1 MSGVTSPYRPDID
14 GLRAVAIL
22 SVLVFHAFPGYLP
35 GGFVGVD
42 VFFVIS
48 GFLISGIIL
57 KDLGRGRF
65 SFADFYA
72 RRVARIFP
80 ALILVLT
87 ACLAFGWFVLLPD
100 EYVQLGKHTVAG
112 AAFMSNLLLW
122 HQSGYFDVSAQS
134 KPLLHLWSLGIEEQ
148 FYILWPLT
156 LVLLWKRTRR
166 VLPAIILLALAS
178 FSLNALLV
186 SRVPSLTFYFP
197 FTRVWELLIGGALA
211 QFTLQRGTLWSTA
224 VTNVVAGVGS
234 LLIVLSLI
242 LINESRAFP
251 GWWALLPTIG
261 TALLIAAGP
270 QSWINRKLLS
280 APVCVFI
287 GLISYPLYL
296 WHWPILVY
304 LKLIADSDFSLS
316 PARLNFLKA
325 VALALSGLLA
335 WATWRFWELPIR
347 DPNRMPRRLRVRRLA
362 SGMCA
367 MTAVAALSVTNVIT
381 ARLDNPSVM
390 RIVQAFGDWDYPS
403 SDNFM
408 KADFVSHDI
417 RSKSGRVTLF
427 VSDSHME
434 QYWPR
439 VKAAIQNNPNL
450 ATAVFATSS
459 GCLPF
464 PEVNRAKPGFACP
477 KFYKYWTAQADQN
490 DVSTVVIGAA
500 WELYFIGEY
509 RGDPIPR
516 DHLTVAGR
524 PAKKADID
532 EAWAGFESE
541 IGSLIR
547 SGKRVIILSSSPEAA
562 SFNPR
567 AMFSRFNGFN
577 RPSPV
582 KKADFNRFIAPIED
596 RLIQVANRTG
606 ATLIRP
612 ADYFCEAETCPAT
625 DANGDPL
632 YQDDQH
638 LRPSATVKRA
648 TFIDGTLQLSP
659 AASVG
664 RIVAGQ

>member
-1 MSGVTSPYRPDID
+1 MSALQYRPDID
-14 GLRAVAIL
+14 GLRAVAII
-22 SVLVFHAFPGYLP
+22 SVLVFHAFPGSLP

-57 KDLGRGRF
+57 KNLQRGQF

-80 ALILVLT
+80 ALVLVL
-87 ACLAFGWFVLLPD
+87 AVCLVFGWFVLLPD

-166 VLPAIILLALAS
+166 VLLVISLVAMAS
-178 FSLNALLV
+178 FALNVPLV
-186 SRVPSLTFYFP
+186 GRVPSLTFYFP

-211 QFTLQRGTLWSTA
+211 QFSLQRGTLRSA
-224 VTNVVAGVGS
+224 APTNVFAAIGS
-234 LLIVLSLI
+234 LLIALSLI
-242 LINESRAFP
+242 FINESRAFP
-251 GWWALLPTIG
+251 GWWALLPTVG

-270 QSWINRKLLS
+270 ESWINRKILS

-304 LKLIADSDFSLS
+304 LKLIVDSDFAVT
-316 PARLNFLKA
+316 PTRLALLR
-325 VALALSGLLA
+325 VGALALSVLLA

-347 DPNRMPRRLRVRRLA
+347 DPNRMTRRLRVQRLA

-367 MTAVAALSVTNVIT
+367 ITAVAALLVTHVIL
-381 ARLDNPSVM
+381 ARLDKPSVM
-390 RIVQAFGDWDYPS
+390 RIVQAFDDWDYPS

-417 RSKSGRVTLF
+417 RSKSGLVTLF
-427 VSDSHME
+427 VGDSHME

-439 VKAAIQNNPNL
+439 VKVAIQNNPNL

-464 PEVNRAKPGFACP
+464 PEINRAKPGFACP
-477 KFYKYWTAQADQN
+477 EFYRYWTAQADHN

-509 RGDPIPR
+509 RGDAIPR
-516 DHLTVAGR
+516 DHLSIAGR
-524 PAKKADID
+524 LASKADVE

-541 IGSLIR
+541 IGSLVR
-547 SGKRVIILSSSPEAA
+547 SGKRVIILSSSPESA

-567 AMFSRFNGFN
+567 AMFSRFSGFN
-577 RPSPV
+577 PPSPV

-596 RLIQVANRTG
+596 RLIQVAKRTG

-612 ADYFCEAETCPAT
+612 ADYFCEAETCPST

-632 YQDDQH
+632 YEDAQH
-638 LRPSATVKRA
+638 LRPGATLKKA

-659 AASVG
+659 TASVG
-664 RIVAGQ
+664 RVVTGQ